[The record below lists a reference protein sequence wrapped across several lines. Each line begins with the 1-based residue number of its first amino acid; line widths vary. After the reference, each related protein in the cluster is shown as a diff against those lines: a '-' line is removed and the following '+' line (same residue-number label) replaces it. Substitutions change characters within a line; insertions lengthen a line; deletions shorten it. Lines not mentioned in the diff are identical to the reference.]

1 MKKFFL
7 IFLIVLFA
15 FSFNTDFVNAKS
27 FKKLNIKKFIH
38 NTKGV
43 VKLKDKVNITKRLK
57 LNKNLNVKGVIKNTT
72 SGSPV
77 EIDDNLLLQNTI
89 KFSEI
94 TAPDTSTL
102 EGGEVYYNQDG
113 NLYLYD
119 GSSWVDLTQQD
130 TDTNFDLESNYTT
143 TNGNILMADGSVW
156 DSAAQTDIISVGT
169 ITAGTWQGTALQ
181 DAYVADDIT
190 ASSYFP
196 LAGGTLTGNI
206 TFNKISPG
214 IIFNGSTDYDYWV
227 GLGVPSGAG
236 PGGDPDN
243 HFMIGTGT
251 VISNNSVITIDPTSE
266 VGIGT
271 DQPYSKLHVEGYL
284 QIDDSEGAP
293 DAGDCTSN
301 TVGRMILDDSP
312 AVGSHLLY
320 ICTDE
325 GWDTA
330 TLAD

>member
-7 IFLIVLFA
+7 IFLLIL
-15 FSFNTDFVNAKS
+15 FSFSLNIDFVEAKKY
-27 FKKLNIKKFIH
+27 KKLRINKQLNVKGKIFNKK
-38 NTKGV
+38 GAL
-43 VKLKDKVNITKRLK
+43 KLKDKVNITKRLK
-57 LNKNLNVKGVIKNTT
+57 LKKNLNVQGVIKNTT

-94 TAPDTSTL
+94 TAPDTSGL

-143 TNGNILMADGSVW
+143 TNGNILMADGSAW
-156 DSAAQTDIISVGT
+156 NAAAQTDITSLGT

-196 LAGGTLTGNI
+196 IAGGTLTGNI

-214 IIFNGSTDYDYWV
+214 IILNGSSDYDYWV
-227 GLGVPSGAG
+227 GLGVPAGAG
-236 PGGDPDN
+236 PGDPDN
-243 HFMIGTGT
+243 HFMIGSGT
-251 VISNNSVITIDPTSE
+251 VIANNQIITIDNNSINKKETF
-266 VGIGT
+266 
-271 DQPYSKLHVEGYL
+271 KNL
-284 QIDDSEGAP
+284 DSGEFTNYAP
-293 DAGDCTSN
+293 F
-301 TVGRMILDDSP
+301 
-312 AVGSHLLY
+312 
-320 ICTDE
+320 
-325 GWDTA
+325 
-330 TLAD
+330 